1 MKLYPPIIKGTIP
14 AFCDGIIKVPFE
26 MNKSVSISQVKGFS
40 LLLKTVQ
47 TNTKINDYSQ
57 TKWEIKNNIV
67 TLSCGETNLFQFSI
81 IISSASSQ
89 LSHGLIFVPS

>member
-14 AFCDGIIKVPFE
+14 AFCDGVIKVPFE

-47 TNTKINDYSQ
+47 TNTKIGDYSHAN
-57 TKWEIKNNIV
+57 WDIENNIV
-67 TLSCGETNLFQFSI
+67 TFE
-81 IISSASSQ
+81 ISNEKINV
-89 LSHGLIFVPS
+89 G